1 MRNALRRLA
10 FGVLGTGMVVAAAA
24 GATAGIASAAT
35 VAPHYGTHHC
45 KPDLGKP
52 GIALVWPT
60 VKQGAKGERVYA
72 IQYLLNQSGYR
83 IKIDGQYGSETTK
96 AVRSFQEVTHVVPAD
111 GIVGTKTWEALIL
124 TVKQGVYHSD
134 AVRAVQHYL
143 RYRYGATTLKVDG
156 DFGPATTAAVKDF
169 QAGPYG
175 KKAHLTVDGIV
186 GTSTWH
192 TLVVNKN

>member
-10 FGVLGTGMVVAAAA
+10 FGALGTGMAVAATMGVTAMTA
-24 GATAGIASAAT
+24 NAATAGA
-35 VAPHYGTHHC
+35 HYGTHHC
-45 KPDLGKP
+45 KPHYGKP
-52 GIALVWPT
+52 TQLLVWPT
-60 VKQGAKGERVYA
+60 VSQGASGERVWA
-72 IQYLLNQSGYR
+72 IQYLLRQSGFNV
-83 IKIDGQYGSETTK
+83 KPDGKFGPATK
-96 AVRSFQEVTHVVPAD
+96 NAVIAFQKVTHVSPAD
-111 GIVGTKTWEALIL
+111 GVVRSNTWQALIL
-124 TVKQGVYHSD
+124 TVKQGLAHSD

-143 RYRYGATTLKVDG
+143 RYKYGYTTLKVDG
-156 DFGPATTAAVKDF
+156 AFGTATTAAVKSF